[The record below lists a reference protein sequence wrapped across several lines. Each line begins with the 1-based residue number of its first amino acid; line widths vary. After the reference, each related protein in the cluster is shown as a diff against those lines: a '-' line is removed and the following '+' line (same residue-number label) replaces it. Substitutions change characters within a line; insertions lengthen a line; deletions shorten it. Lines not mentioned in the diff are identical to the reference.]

1 MFSEP
6 SQISPEL
13 THEHGDLDLKINEK
27 GEISGKEL
35 NDDTAQNDFKR
46 ELLFY
51 RQAQT
56 TVIETIKRFRNEF
69 GIKNI
74 FRPDDYFAEMLKS
87 DEHMKKVHSKLQAK
101 QTSIEASEKA
111 KRLREMKKYGK
122 KVQQEVQLKRQQEKK
137 ELLEKIQ
144 KYKKGKLDSLDF
156 LDNDNSDNQFK
167 RNKSANTNQSGNKK
181 ANTLKMTKKRRYKEA
196 KYGYGG
202 RKKRSKYNS
211 SESAADVSSFSA
223 RKHGR
228 PKTKKNRLG
237 KSRRQKQKNKSK

>member
-13 THEHGDLDLKINEK
+13 IHQHGDLELKINGK
-27 GEISGKEL
+27 GEVLEKEL
-35 NDDTAQNDFKR
+35 NDNTVQNDFKR

-69 GIKNI
+69 GIQNI

-87 DEHMKKVHSKLQAK
+87 DEHMKKVHAKLQAK
-101 QTSIEASEKA
+101 QTSLEASEKA

-156 LDNDNSDNQFK
+156 LDNDNSDNKFK
-167 RNKSANTNQSGNKK
+167 QNKSANPAGNKK
-181 ANTLKMTKKRRYKEA
+181 TNTLKMTKKQRYKEA

-228 PKTKKNRLG
+228 PTKKKNHRLG